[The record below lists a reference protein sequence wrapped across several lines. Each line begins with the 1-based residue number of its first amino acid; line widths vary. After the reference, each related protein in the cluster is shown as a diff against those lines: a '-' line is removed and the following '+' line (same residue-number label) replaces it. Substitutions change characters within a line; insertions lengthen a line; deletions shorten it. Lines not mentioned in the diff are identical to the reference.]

1 VATLSDVFRR
11 MDELGVEL
19 LDISLRRPSLDEVF
33 LHLTNPATAP

>member
-1 VATLSDVFRR
+1 

-33 LHLTNPATAP
+33 LHLTTTPVTSK